1 MTSITV
7 VEFDF
12 ENRRERTIPMEEA
25 RAACDKGLC
34 CWIDVD
40 LGDGRIAEK
49 ALRQMGV
56 NDVAIEEA
64 LTPPARRPL

>member
-1 MTSITV
+1 
-7 VEFDF
+7 
-12 ENRRERTIPMEEA
+12 
-25 RAACDKGLC
+25 
-34 CWIDVD
+34 

-64 LTPPARRPL
+64 LTHPRGGRYDVYDKCLQQLSRPRVSPTGGFLSHMSI